1 MTTIEVPSSDLIV
14 SQTTL
19 ILTLIITLGSVG
31 AIAIQ
36 AIRGVN
42 KRIRKGRA
50 EADAKLDAKIDELR
64 KEIVDVKERSDY
76 LYHKIIDGFFNK
88 ERESTQ

>member
-1 MTTIEVPSSDLIV
+1 LTTVDVPAGDLIV
-14 SQTTL
+14 SQTTF

-42 KRIRKGRA
+42 KRILKGRA
-50 EADAKLDAKIDELR
+50 EADARLDAKIEEMR
-64 KEIVDVKERSDY
+64 KEIVNLRERSDY
-76 LYHKIIDGFFNK
+76 LFKKVIDGFFDQRKSN
-88 ERESTQ
+88 Q

>member
-1 MTTIEVPSSDLIV
+1 MTTVDVPAGDLIV
-14 SQTTL
+14 SQTTF

-42 KRIRKGRA
+42 KRILKGRA
-50 EADAKLDAKIDELR
+50 EADARLDAKIEEMR
-64 KEIVDVKERSDY
+64 KEIVNLRERSDY
-76 LYHKIIDGFFNK
+76 LFKKVIDGFFDQRKSN
-88 ERESTQ
+88 Q

>member
-1 MTTIEVPSSDLIV
+1 LTTVDLPAGDLIV
-14 SQTTL
+14 SQTTF

-42 KRIRKGRA
+42 KRIQKGRA
-50 EADAKLDAKIDELR
+50 EADAKLDVKIDELR
-64 KEIVDVKERSDY
+64 KEIVDLRERSDY
-76 LYHKIIDGFFNK
+76 LFKKVIDGFFDQK
-88 ERESTQ
+88 RESTQ

>member
-50 EADAKLDAKIDELR
+50 EADAKLDAKIDEMR
-64 KEIVDVKERSDY
+64 KEIVSLKEQSDY
-76 LYHKIIDGFFNK
+76 LFKKVIDGFFDQKGKDN
-88 ERESTQ
+88 Q